1 MRHRIAKKHL
11 SRTPSHLM
19 AMRRNM
25 AQSLIQHGQVTT
37 TLPKARETR
46 RFVEKLITVARKGG
60 IQARRQ
66 AEAMLTDRAMLDA
79 EHQEQ
84 YEAMSDAQRQKVMV
98 ARSGRRHRAGK
109 VPASYNK
116 SKIPFVAT
124 SVLTKLMDEV
134 APSYK
139 SRPGGYTRIIRLA
152 KRRIGDNGELAIL
165 QLVDPNETAADAGS
179 GKKKG
184 TQGLRKARIQARI
197 DYLEGRKPR
206 NKGGSSSKPAEKA
219 AAPSASDTASDDTAK
234 SEE

>member
-60 IQARRQ
+60 IQARRL

-79 EHQEQ
+79 ENQEQ
-84 YEAMSDAQRQKVMV
+84 YEAMSDAQRQKVM
-98 ARSGRRHRAGK
+98 AGRSGRRHRAGK

-116 SKIPFVAT
+116 SKIPFVAS

-139 SRPGGYTRIIRLA
+139 NRPGGYTRIIRLS

-184 TQGLRKARIQARI
+184 TQGLRKSRIQARI

-206 NKGGSSSKPAEKA
+206 KKSGSSGKA
-219 AAPSASDTASDDTAK
+219 AAAAPAKSDDAADDTIKAD
-234 SEE
+234 E